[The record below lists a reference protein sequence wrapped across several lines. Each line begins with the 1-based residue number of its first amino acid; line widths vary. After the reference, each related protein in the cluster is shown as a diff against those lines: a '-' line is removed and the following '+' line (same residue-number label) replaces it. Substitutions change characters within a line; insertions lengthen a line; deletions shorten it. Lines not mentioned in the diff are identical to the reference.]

1 MRSWRF
7 VSWLM
12 VSASIFVIAALTA
25 QQRPPDVPYV
35 PTPHEV
41 VREMLRVAQVGKDD
55 VVYDLGCGDG
65 RIVIAAVKDF
75 GAKRGVGVDI
85 DPERIRESNENAR
98 KAGVTDRVRFLQRD
112 LFETDIRD
120 ATVVTL
126 YLLPSI
132 NLRLRPKLFRELRPA
147 HELFPT
153 TLTCA
158 TSAKVKALPPAS
170 KVGIQ
175 TKSSGS
181 EVLIVSTPF
190 TTGSSRQELLG
201 HGDGRFKLRGAS
213 ASMFS
218 NSAKGSKKSWVRS
231 ALTVRKLP
239 SPTPNLSGRNLV
251 SPLRGKLAGRRSR

>member
-12 VSASIFVIAALTA
+12 VSASVFVIAALTA

-65 RIVIAAVKDF
+65 RIVIAAVKEF

-98 KAGVTDRVRFLQRD
+98 KAGVTDRVKFLQQTC
-112 LFETDIRD
+112 LKLTSETPLSSPF
-120 ATVVTL
+120 TC
-126 YLLPSI
+126 YLPSTCDFAP
-132 NLRLRPKLFRELRPA
+132 NCSGNFVPV
-147 HELFPT
+147 HGSFPT
-153 TLTCA
+153 ILTCV
-158 TSAKVKALPPAS
+158 TSAKVRAQPLAS

-175 TKSSGS
+175 TKCSGS

-190 TTGSSRQELLG
+190 TTGSSQRELLG
-201 HGDGRFKLRGAS
+201 HGGGQSKHRGAS
-213 ASMFS
+213 DSMRS
-218 NSAKGSKKSWVRS
+218 NSASGSRRSQVRS
-231 ALTVRKLP
+231 VLTVRKLP
-239 SPTPNLSGRNLV
+239 SLTPNLSGRN
-251 SPLRGKLAGRRSR
+251 